1 MNTRIRA
8 PRAIAL
14 TIAAW
19 ALAGCTAGPDYVRPK
34 VETPA
39 AYKEAGEWKP
49 AQPKDGAQ
57 RGKWWEIYGDPQL
70 NSLAEQISVSNQTL
84 AAAQAQYRAAA
95 ALVAAARA
103 SWFPSVTASASATR
117 SRPSATTSPVPGVP
131 TSTHTL
137 YSLPVSASWEPDLWG
152 SVSRSVESSQAAAQA
167 SAADLENVRLS
178 LQAELAQDY
187 FQLRALDAQK
197 QLLDDTVNAYAKS
210 LELTRNRYAAGVV
223 SRADVAQAETQLK
236 STQAQ
241 AIDVGVQ
248 RAQLEHAIAVLLGK
262 PPSEFL
268 LAAAPL
274 SAAPPAI
281 PPGVP
286 GALLERRPDIA
297 GAERRMAAA
306 NAQIGVAR
314 AAYYPTVTLSASYGL
329 QSASRS
335 DWLTAPSRFWSLG
348 PALAETLFDGGR
360 RAALSD
366 EAVANYDAS
375 VANYRATVIAGFR
388 EVEDNLAALRL
399 LQQEAEVQADAVRAA
414 DQALELTL
422 NQYRAGTVAY
432 LQVVAA
438 QTAALANRRAAADIL
453 GRRASA
459 SVLLIKAL
467 GGGWTAQ

>member
-1 MNTRIRA
+1 M
-8 PRAIAL
+8 AL
-14 TIAAW
+14 IGA

-49 AQPKDGAQ
+49 AQPKDGAA
-57 RGKWWEIYGDPQL
+57 RGKWWEIYGDAQL
-70 NSLAEQISVSNQTL
+70 NALIEQVSAGNPSL
-84 AAAQAQYRAAA
+84 AAAQAQYRAAT

-103 SWFPSVTASASATR
+103 SWFPTVSASASATR
-117 SRPSATTSPVPGVP
+117 SRPSATTGPVPGVA
-131 TSTHTL
+131 TSARTL
-137 YSLPVSASWEPDLWG
+137 YNLPVNASWEPDLWG
-152 SVSRSVESSQAAAQA
+152 RIDRTVESSQAAAQA

-178 LQAELAQDY
+178 LQAELAQSY
-187 FQLRALDAQK
+187 FQLRALDAQRR
-197 QLLDDTVNAYAKS
+197 LLDDTVEAYAKS

-241 AIDVGVQ
+241 AIDLGVQ

-262 PPSEFL
+262 PPSQFA
-268 LAAAPL
+268 LATAPL
-274 SAAPPAI
+274 AVAPPAI
-281 PPGVP
+281 PPGLP
-286 GALLERRPDIA
+286 AELLERRPDIA
-297 GAERRMAAA
+297 AAERRMAAA

-314 AAYYPTVTLSASYGL
+314 AAYFPSVTLSATYGL

-375 VANYRATVIAGFR
+375 VANYRASVLAAFR
-388 EVEDNLAALRL
+388 EVEDNLIALRL
-399 LQQEAEVQADAVRAA
+399 LENEAEVQADAVRAA
-414 DQALELTL
+414 EQALDLTL

-438 QTAALANRRAAADIL
+438 QTAALANRRAAADVL
-453 GRRASA
+453 GRRVSA
-459 SVLLIKAL
+459 SVLLVKAL
-467 GGGWTAQ
+467 GGGWAAQ